1 MAGGAGAV
9 EMMKN
14 TSLSRGEL
22 HLTNQAEMSEIA
34 KESCVNYFA
43 SVLLGL
49 VRKMANEFFQTNS
62 FR

>member
-22 HLTNQAEMSEIA
+22 HLTNQSEMSKIA
-34 KESCVNYFA
+34 KRELCKLFC
-43 SVLLGL
+43 
-49 VRKMANEFFQTNS
+49 
-62 FR
+62 